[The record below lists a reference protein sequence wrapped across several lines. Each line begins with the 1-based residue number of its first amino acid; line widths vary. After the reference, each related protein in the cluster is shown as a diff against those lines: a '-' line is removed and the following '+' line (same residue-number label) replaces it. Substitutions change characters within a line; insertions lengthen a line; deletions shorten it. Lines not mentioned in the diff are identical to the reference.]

1 MTPAPRRRVNATA
14 AAAST
19 DGRSR
24 RRPRRDDEVLAAA
37 VRVFYERGYSDSTV
51 QDIADAVGILKG
63 SIYHYIDTK
72 EDLLFRLL
80 EGVHNDVGKIL
91 EDVGAD
97 PDLAPL
103 ERLELYVRRQVSYNL
118 DNIERISVY
127 YHDIDR
133 LSPERLAPIIAQRHE
148 HERFVTN
155 MIKDAQTEGTADP
168 SLDARL
174 LRNCVFATVI
184 WTYRWYR
191 PGGRASRETIAD
203 VCCAFALRGVVGNAT
218 GR

>member
-1 MTPAPRRRVNATA
+1 MTPAPRRRANA
-14 AAAST
+14 AAAAPAE
-19 DGRSR
+19 GRTR

-37 VRVFYERGYSDSTV
+37 VRVFYERGYSDATV

-80 EGVHNDVGKIL
+80 ETVHNDVGKIL
-91 EDVGAD
+91 EEVGAN
-97 PDLAPL
+97 PDLEPL
-103 ERLELYVRRQVSYNL
+103 ERLELYVRRQVAYNL

-133 LSPERLAPIIAQRHE
+133 LSPDRLAPIIAQRHE

-155 MIKDAQTEGTADP
+155 MIKDAQAAGTADP

-184 WTYRWYR
+184 WTYRWYK

-203 VCCAFALRGVVGNAT
+203 VCSAFALRGVIGDAPT
-218 GR
+218 R

>member
-1 MTPAPRRRVNATA
+1 MTPAPRGRAKATA
-14 AAAST
+14 AAAGT
-19 DGRSR
+19 DGRVR
-24 RRPRRDDEVLAAA
+24 RRPKRDDEVLAAA
-37 VRVFYERGYSDSTV
+37 VRVFYERGYSDATV
-51 QDIADAVGILKG
+51 RDIADALGILKG

-80 EGVHNDVGKIL
+80 EAVHNDVGKIL
-91 EDVGAD
+91 EEVSAD

-133 LSPERLAPIIAQRHE
+133 LSAGRLEPIIAQRHE

-155 MIKDAQTEGTADP
+155 MIKDAQAAGTADP

-191 PGGRASRETIAD
+191 PGGRSSRETIAD
-203 VCCAFALRGVVGNAT
+203 VCCTFVLRGVVGNAST
-218 GR
+218 R